1 MKKVVALCLTVM
13 SSFALIA
20 QTNVDSKITQVTVYL
35 QGAQLTHT
43 FETQVIQGKQTMVF
57 SGLSADMQPES
68 VVLECGN
75 RNVVFQ
81 SVSIRNNYLKE
92 QVPNAKIA
100 ELQEKLASVE
110 EKLATLRAE
119 KGVYA
124 KERDMLFRNE
134 AIGGT
139 ANNVPIAEIEK
150 AADFFRKRNNEI
162 NVFLLKADAEERKL
176 IKESAGYTA
185 QLLEMNAKE
194 NPPTSEVTVVLDA
207 KVRGDAT
214 FTLKYLVRN
223 AGWAPKYDVRAETA
237 IDPVKLDYH
246 ANVFNKSG
254 LDWTE
259 VLMILSTSE
268 PLQGA
273 EKPTLETWD
282 IAESTTRIAGVQKN
296 LESVM
301 VMDMK
306 SNRSDYLKK
315 EDRGGEGEVA
325 FQQVAVQE
333 LSAEFEIELPYTI
346 LSDGKP
352 YVVDVTSFTLPA
364 TYMHYAVP
372 KQDTDAFLMAKVVG
386 WNTLNLVS
394 GKASVYFA
402 GAYLGQSFINTASV
416 DDTLS
421 LSLGRDKRVA
431 LVRKKQSELS
441 KRQLLGN
448 NEKETFYFET
458 TVRNN
463 RDKEINVLLEDQ
475 LPISSDGQIEVA
487 MLEISGA
494 VLEKNTG
501 KLSWNMKL
509 APGESKTITLG
520 YSIKTPKSMQVSK
533 AKFRTIACPSF

>member
-1 MKKVVALCLTVM
+1 MKNLFAFSALFFVSIGM
-13 SSFALIA
+13 FA
-20 QTNVDSKITQVTVYL
+20 QTNVSSKITQVTVYL
-35 QGAQLTHT
+35 QGAQLVHT
-43 FETQVIQGKQTMVF
+43 AETQVSQGKQTVVF
-57 SGLSADMQPES
+57 TGLSADMQPES

-75 RNVVFQ
+75 KNVVFQ
-81 SVSIRNNYLKE
+81 SVSIRNNYLKV
-92 QVPNAKIA
+92 QAPNAKIA
-100 ELQEKLASVE
+100 ELQEKSALVE
-110 EKLATLRAE
+110 EKLAVLRAE

-139 ANNVPIAEIEK
+139 SNNVPIAEIEK

-176 IKESAGYTA
+176 IKESASYTA
-185 QLLEMNAKE
+185 QLQELNSKE

-207 KVRGDAT
+207 KTRGEAI

-223 AGWAPKYDVRAETA
+223 AGWAPKYDVRAENA

-273 EKPTLETWD
+273 EKPRLETWD
-282 IAESTTRIAGVQKN
+282 VAESTQRIAGVQKN

-301 VMDMK
+301 IMDMK

-315 EDRGGEGEVA
+315 EERGGDVA
-325 FQQVAVQE
+325 FQEVAVQE

-352 YVVDVTSFTLPA
+352 YVVDVTSYSLPA

-372 KQDTDAFLMAKVVG
+372 KQDADAFLMAKVVG

-431 LVRKKQSELS
+431 LARKKQSELS

-448 NEKETFYFET
+448 NEKETFFFET

-501 KLSWNMKL
+501 KLSWNIKL
-509 APGESKTITLG
+509 APGESKTVTLG

>member
-1 MKKVVALCLTVM
+1 MKNLFAFSALFFLSIGM
-13 SSFALIA
+13 FA
-20 QTNVDSKITQVTVYL
+20 QTNVSSKITEVTVYL
-35 QGAQLTHT
+35 QGARLVHT
-43 FETQVIQGKQTMVF
+43 AETQVSQGKQTVVF
-57 SGLSADMQPES
+57 TGLSADMQPES
-68 VVLECGN
+68 VVLECSN

-92 QVPNAKIA
+92 QTPNAKIA
-100 ELQEKLASVE
+100 ELQEKSALVE

-119 KGVYA
+119 KSVYA

-139 ANNVPIAEIEK
+139 SNNVPIAEIEK

-176 IKESAGYTA
+176 IKESASYTA
-185 QLLEMNAKE
+185 QLLELNAKE

-207 KVRGDAT
+207 KTRGEAI

-223 AGWAPKYDVRAETA
+223 AGWAPKYDVRAENA
-237 IDPVKLDYH
+237 VDPVKLDYH

-282 IAESTTRIAGVQKN
+282 IAESTQRIAGVQKN

-306 SNRSDYLKK
+306 STRSDYLKK
-315 EDRGGEGEVA
+315 EDRGGEVA

-352 YVVDVTSFTLPA
+352 YVVDVTSYSLPA

-372 KQDTDAFLMAKVVG
+372 KQDADAFLMAKVVG

-431 LVRKKQSELS
+431 LARKKQSELS

-475 LPISSDGQIEVA
+475 LPISSNGEIEVA

-509 APGESKTITLG
+509 APGESKTVTLG

>member
-1 MKKVVALCLTVM
+1 MKKLIALCLSAV
-13 SSFALIA
+13 SSLALFA

-43 FETQVIQGKQTMVF
+43 AETQVAQGKQTVVF
-57 SGLSADMQPES
+57 TGLSADMQPES

-75 RNVVFQ
+75 RNVLFQ

-92 QVPNAKIA
+92 QAPNAKIA
-100 ELQEKLASVE
+100 ELQEKLALVE

-162 NVFLLKADAEERKL
+162 NAFLLKADAEERKL
-176 IKESAGYTA
+176 VKEQSNYSA
-185 QLLEMNAKE
+185 QLSELNAKN

-207 KVRGDAT
+207 KVRGNAT

-223 AGWAPKYDVRAETA
+223 AGWAPKYDVRAENA
-237 IDPVKLDYH
+237 VDPVKLDYH

-282 IAESTTRIAGVQKN
+282 VAETTRQVAGVQKN

-301 VMDMK
+301 IMEMK

-315 EDRGGEGEVA
+315 EDKDGEGAVA

-364 TYMHYAVP
+364 KYMHYAVP
-372 KQDTDAFLMAKVVG
+372 KQDADAFLMAKVVG

-431 LVRKKQSELS
+431 LSRKKQSELS

-509 APGESKTITLG
+509 APGESKTVTLG

>member
-1 MKKVVALCLTVM
+1 MKNLLAFSALFFVSIGM
-13 SSFALIA
+13 FAQA
-20 QTNVDSKITQVTVYL
+20 NVSSKITQVTVYL
-35 QGAQLTHT
+35 QGAQLVHT
-43 FETQVIQGKQTMVF
+43 AETQVSQGKQTVVF
-57 SGLSADMQPES
+57 TGLSADMQPES
-68 VVLECGN
+68 VVLECSN

-92 QVPNAKIA
+92 QTPNAKIA
-100 ELQEKLASVE
+100 ELQEKSALVE

-139 ANNVPIAEIEK
+139 SNNVPIAEIEK

-176 IKESAGYTA
+176 IKESASYTA
-185 QLLEMNAKE
+185 QLLELNAKE

-207 KVRGDAT
+207 KTRGEAI

-223 AGWAPKYDVRAETA
+223 AGWAPKYDVRAENA

-273 EKPTLETWD
+273 EKPRLETWD
-282 IAESTTRIAGVQKN
+282 VAESTQRIAGVQKN

-301 VMDMK
+301 IMDMK

-315 EDRGGEGEVA
+315 EDRGGDVA

-333 LSAEFEIELPYTI
+333 LSAEFEIELPYSI

-352 YVVDVTSFTLPA
+352 YVVDVTSYSLPA

-372 KQDTDAFLMAKVVG
+372 KQDADAFLMAKVVG

-501 KLSWNMKL
+501 KLSWNIKL
-509 APGESKTITLG
+509 APGESKTVTLG
-520 YSIKTPKSMQVSK
+520 YSIKTPKSMKVSK
-533 AKFRTIACPSF
+533 GKFRAIACPSF

>member
-1 MKKVVALCLTVM
+1 MKNLVAFSALFFVSIGM
-13 SSFALIA
+13 FAQA
-20 QTNVDSKITQVTVYL
+20 NVSSKITQVTVYL
-35 QGAQLTHT
+35 QGAQLVHT
-43 FETQVIQGKQTMVF
+43 AETQVSQGKQTVVF
-57 SGLSADMQPES
+57 TGLSADMQPES

-75 RNVVFQ
+75 KNVVFQ

-92 QVPNAKIA
+92 QAPNAKIA
-100 ELQEKLASVE
+100 ELQEKSALVE
-110 EKLATLRAE
+110 EKLAVLRAE

-139 ANNVPIAEIEK
+139 SNNVPIAEIEK

-176 IKESAGYTA
+176 IKESASYTA
-185 QLLEMNAKE
+185 QLQELNAKE

-207 KVRGDAT
+207 KTRGEAI

-223 AGWAPKYDVRAETA
+223 AGWAPKYDVRAENA
-237 IDPVKLDYH
+237 VDPVKLDYH

-273 EKPTLETWD
+273 EKPNLETWD
-282 IAESTTRIAGVQKN
+282 IAESTQRIAGVQKN

-306 SNRSDYLKK
+306 STRSDYLKK
-315 EDRGGEGEVA
+315 EDRGADVA

-352 YVVDVTSFTLPA
+352 YVVDVTSYSLPA

-372 KQDTDAFLMAKVVG
+372 KQDADAFLMAKVVG

-431 LVRKKQSELS
+431 LARKKQSELS

-463 RDKEINVLLEDQ
+463 RDKEISVLLEDQ

-501 KLSWNMKL
+501 KLSWNIKL
-509 APGESKTITLG
+509 APGESKTVTLG
-520 YSIKTPKSMQVSK
+520 YSIKTPKSMKVSK
-533 AKFRTIACPSF
+533 GKFRTIACPSF

>member
-1 MKKVVALCLTVM
+1 MKNLFAILTLLFISVGM
-13 SSFALIA
+13 FA
-20 QTNVDSKITQVTVYL
+20 QTNVTSKITQVTVYL
-35 QGAQLTHT
+35 QGAQLVHT
-43 FETQVIQGKQTMVF
+43 AETQVSQGKQTVVF

-68 VVLECGN
+68 VVLECSN

-92 QVPNAKIA
+92 QAPNAKIA
-100 ELQEKLASVE
+100 ELQEKLATVE
-110 EKLATLRAE
+110 EKLAVLRAE

-139 ANNVPIAEIEK
+139 ANNVPIVEIEK

-162 NVFLLKADAEERKL
+162 NAFLLKADAEERKL
-176 IKESAGYTA
+176 VKDQTSYNA
-185 QLLEMNAKE
+185 QLQELNAKT

-207 KVRGDAT
+207 KTRGEAI
-214 FTLKYLVRN
+214 FTVKYLVRN
-223 AGWAPKYDVRAETA
+223 AGWAPKYDVRAENA
-237 IDPVKLDYH
+237 VDPVKLDYH

-254 LDWTE
+254 LDWTD

-282 IAESTTRIAGVQKN
+282 VAESTRQVAGVQKN
-296 LESVM
+296 LESV
-301 VMDMK
+301 VIMDSK
-306 SNRSDYLKK
+306 NYRSEYLKK
-315 EDRGGEGEVA
+315 EDKDGREEVA

-346 LSDGKP
+346 LADGKP

-372 KQDTDAFLMAKVVG
+372 KQDADAFLMAKVVG

-394 GKASVYFA
+394 GKASVYYA

-431 LVRKKQSELS
+431 LARKKQSELS

-509 APGESKTITLG
+509 APGESKTVTLG

-533 AKFRTIACPSF
+533 AKFRTISCPTF

>member
-1 MKKVVALCLTVM
+1 MKNLFAFSALFFVSM
-13 SSFALIA
+13 GMFAQA
-20 QTNVDSKITQVTVYL
+20 NVTSKITQVTVYL
-35 QGAQLTHT
+35 QGAQLVHT
-43 FETQVIQGKQTMVF
+43 AETLVSQGKQTVVF
-57 SGLSADMQPES
+57 TGLSADMQPES
-68 VVLECGN
+68 VVLECSN

-92 QVPNAKIA
+92 QTPNAKIA
-100 ELQEKLASVE
+100 ELQEKSALVE
-110 EKLATLRAE
+110 EKLAVLRAE
-119 KGVYA
+119 KSVYA

-139 ANNVPIAEIEK
+139 SNNVPIAEIEK

-176 IKESAGYTA
+176 IKESASYTA
-185 QLLEMNAKE
+185 QLLELNAKE

-207 KVRGDAT
+207 KTRGEAI

-223 AGWAPKYDVRAETA
+223 AGWAPKYDVRAENA
-237 IDPVKLDYH
+237 VDPVKLDYH

-282 IAESTTRIAGVQKN
+282 IAESTQRIAGVQKN
-296 LESVM
+296 LETVM

-306 SNRSDYLKK
+306 STRSDYLKK
-315 EDRGGEGEVA
+315 EDRGGEVA

-352 YVVDVTSFTLPA
+352 YVVDVTSYSLPA

-372 KQDTDAFLMAKVVG
+372 KQDADAFLMAKVVG

-431 LVRKKQSELS
+431 LARKKQSELS

-475 LPISSDGQIEVA
+475 LPISSNGEIEVA

-509 APGESKTITLG
+509 APGESKTVTLG
-520 YSIKTPKSMQVSK
+520 YSIKTPKSMKVSK

>member
-1 MKKVVALCLTVM
+1 MKNLFAFSALFFVSIGM
-13 SSFALIA
+13 FA
-20 QTNVDSKITQVTVYL
+20 QTNVSSKITQVTVYL
-35 QGAQLTHT
+35 QGAQLVHT
-43 FETQVIQGKQTMVF
+43 AETQVSQGKQTVVF
-57 SGLSADMQPES
+57 TGLSADMQPES

-75 RNVVFQ
+75 KNVVFQ

-92 QVPNAKIA
+92 QTPNAKIA
-100 ELQEKLASVE
+100 ELQEKSALVE
-110 EKLATLRAE
+110 EKLAALRAE

-139 ANNVPIAEIEK
+139 SNNVPIAEIEK

-176 IKESAGYTA
+176 IKESASYTA
-185 QLLEMNAKE
+185 QLQELNAKE

-207 KVRGDAT
+207 KTRGEAI

-223 AGWAPKYDVRAETA
+223 AGWAPKYDVRAENA

-273 EKPTLETWD
+273 EKPRLETWD
-282 IAESTTRIAGVQKN
+282 VAESTQRIAGVQKN

-301 VMDMK
+301 IMDMK

-315 EDRGGEGEVA
+315 EDRGGEVA

-352 YVVDVTSFTLPA
+352 YVVDVTSYSLPA

-372 KQDTDAFLMAKVVG
+372 KQDADAFLMAKVVG

-431 LVRKKQSELS
+431 LSRKKQSELS

-501 KLSWNMKL
+501 KLSWNIKL
-509 APGESKTITLG
+509 APGESKTVTLG
-520 YSIKTPKSMQVSK
+520 YSIKTPKSMKVSK
-533 AKFRTIACPSF
+533 GKFRTIACPSF

>member
-1 MKKVVALCLTVM
+1 MKNLFAF
-13 SSFALIA
+13 SSLFFVSIGMFAQA
-20 QTNVDSKITQVTVYL
+20 NVSSKITQVTVYL
-35 QGAQLTHT
+35 QGSQLVHT
-43 FETQVIQGKQTMVF
+43 AETPVSQGKQTLVF
-57 SGLSADMQPES
+57 TGLSADMQPES
-68 VVLECGN
+68 VVLECSN

-92 QVPNAKIA
+92 QTPNSKIA
-100 ELQEKLASVE
+100 ELQEKSALVE

-176 IKESAGYTA
+176 IKESADYTA

-207 KVRGDAT
+207 KTRGEAI

-223 AGWAPKYDVRAETA
+223 AGWAPKYDVRAENA
-237 IDPVKLDYH
+237 VDLVKLDYH

-282 IAESTTRIAGVQKN
+282 VAESTKRIAGVQKN

-301 VMDMK
+301 IMQMDLK

-315 EDRGGEGEVA
+315 EDRGGEVA

-352 YVVDVTSFTLPA
+352 YVVDVTSYSLPA

-431 LVRKKQSELS
+431 LARKKQSELS

-494 VLEKNTG
+494 LLEKNTG
-501 KLSWNMKL
+501 KLSWNIKL

-520 YSIKTPKSMQVSK
+520 YSIKTPKSMKVSK
-533 AKFRTIACPSF
+533 AKFRTIAAPSF

>member
-1 MKKVVALCLTVM
+1 MKNLLAFSALFFVSIGM
-13 SSFALIA
+13 FAQA
-20 QTNVDSKITQVTVYL
+20 NVSSKITQVTVYL
-35 QGAQLTHT
+35 QGAQLVHT
-43 FETQVIQGKQTMVF
+43 AETQVSQGKQTVVF
-57 SGLSADMQPES
+57 TGLSADMQPES
-68 VVLECGN
+68 VVLECSN

-92 QVPNAKIA
+92 QTPNAKIA
-100 ELQEKLASVE
+100 ELQEKSALVE

-139 ANNVPIAEIEK
+139 SNNVPIAEIEK

-176 IKESAGYTA
+176 IKESASYTA
-185 QLLEMNAKE
+185 QLLELNAKE

-207 KVRGDAT
+207 KTRGEAI

-223 AGWAPKYDVRAETA
+223 AGWAPKYDVRAENA

-273 EKPTLETWD
+273 EKPRLETWD
-282 IAESTTRIAGVQKN
+282 VAESTQRIAGVQKN

-301 VMDMK
+301 IMDMK

-315 EDRGGEGEVA
+315 EDRGGDVA

-333 LSAEFEIELPYTI
+333 LSAEFEIELPYSI

-352 YVVDVTSFTLPA
+352 YVVDVTSYSLPA

-372 KQDTDAFLMAKVVG
+372 KQDADAFLMAKVVG

-501 KLSWNMKL
+501 KLSWNIKL
-509 APGESKTITLG
+509 APGESKTVTLG
-520 YSIKTPKSMQVSK
+520 YSIKTPKSMKVSK
-533 AKFRTIACPSF
+533 GKFRSIACPSF

>member
-1 MKKVVALCLTVM
+1 MKNLFAF
-13 SSFALIA
+13 SSLFFVSMGMFAQA
-20 QTNVDSKITQVTVYL
+20 NVTSKITQVTVYL
-35 QGAQLTHT
+35 QGAQLVHT
-43 FETQVIQGKQTMVF
+43 AETQVSQGKQTVVF
-57 SGLSADMQPES
+57 TGLSADMQPES
-68 VVLECGN
+68 VVLECSN

-92 QVPNAKIA
+92 QTPNAKIA
-100 ELQEKLASVE
+100 ELQEKSALVE

-119 KGVYA
+119 KSVYA

-139 ANNVPIAEIEK
+139 SNNVPIAEIEK

-176 IKESAGYTA
+176 IKESASYTA
-185 QLLEMNAKE
+185 QLLELNAKE

-207 KVRGDAT
+207 KTRGEAI

-223 AGWAPKYDVRAETA
+223 AGWAPKYDVRAENA
-237 IDPVKLDYH
+237 VDPVKLDYH

-282 IAESTTRIAGVQKN
+282 IAESTQRIAGVQKN

-306 SNRSDYLKK
+306 STRSDYLKK
-315 EDRGGEGEVA
+315 EDRGGEVA

-352 YVVDVTSFTLPA
+352 YVVDVTSYSLPA

-372 KQDTDAFLMAKVVG
+372 KQDADAFLMAKVVG

-431 LVRKKQSELS
+431 LARKKQSELS

-475 LPISSDGQIEVA
+475 LPISSNGEIEVA

-509 APGESKTITLG
+509 APGESKTVTLG
-520 YSIKTPKSMQVSK
+520 YSIKTPKSMKVSK

>member
-1 MKKVVALCLTVM
+1 MKNLFAFSALFFWSIGM
-13 SSFALIA
+13 FA
-20 QTNVDSKITQVTVYL
+20 QTNVSSKITEVTVYL
-35 QGAQLTHT
+35 QGAQLVHT
-43 FETQVIQGKQTMVF
+43 AETQVSQGKQTVVF
-57 SGLSADMQPES
+57 TGLSADMQPES
-68 VVLECGN
+68 VVLECSN

-92 QVPNAKIA
+92 QTPNAKIA
-100 ELQEKLASVE
+100 ELQEKSALVE

-119 KGVYA
+119 KSVYA

-176 IKESAGYTA
+176 IKESASYTA
-185 QLLEMNAKE
+185 QLLELNAKE

-207 KVRGDAT
+207 KTRGEAI

-223 AGWAPKYDVRAETA
+223 AGWAPKYDVRAENA
-237 IDPVKLDYH
+237 VDPVKLDYH

-273 EKPTLETWD
+273 EKPRLETWD
-282 IAESTTRIAGVQKN
+282 VAESTQRIAGVQKN

-301 VMDMK
+301 IMDMK

-315 EDRGGEGEVA
+315 EDRGGDVA

-352 YVVDVTSFTLPA
+352 YVVDVTSYSLPA

-372 KQDTDAFLMAKVVG
+372 KQDADAFLMAKVVG

-431 LVRKKQSELS
+431 LARKKQSELS

-494 VLEKNTG
+494 ELEKNTG

-509 APGESKTITLG
+509 APGESKTVTLG

>member
-35 QGAQLTHT
+35 QGAQLVHT
-43 FETQVIQGKQTMVF
+43 AETQVSQGKQTVVF
-57 SGLSADMQPES
+57 TGLSADMQPES

-75 RNVVFQ
+75 KNVVFQ
-81 SVSIRNNYLKE
+81 SVSIRNNYLK
-92 QVPNAKIA
+92 QQTPNAKIA
-100 ELQEKLASVE
+100 ELQEKSALVE

-207 KVRGDAT
+207 KTRGEAT

-223 AGWAPKYDVRAETA
+223 AGWAPKYDVRAENA

-282 IAESTTRIAGVQKN
+282 IAESTKRVAGVQMR

-306 SNRSDYLKK
+306 SNRSDYLKN
-315 EDRGGEGEVA
+315 ENRIADGEVA

-352 YVVDVTSFTLPA
+352 YVVDVTSYTLPA

-372 KQDTDAFLMAKVVG
+372 KQDADAFLMAKVVG

-494 VLEKNTG
+494 LLEKNTG

>member
-35 QGAQLTHT
+35 QGAQLVHT
-43 FETQVIQGKQTMVF
+43 AETQVAQGKQTVVF
-57 SGLSADMQPES
+57 TGLSADMQPES

-92 QVPNAKIA
+92 QTPNAKIA

-119 KGVYA
+119 KGVYS

-207 KVRGDAT
+207 KTRGEAI

-223 AGWAPKYDVRAETA
+223 AGWAPKYDVRAENA
-237 IDPVKLDYH
+237 VDPVKLDYH

-259 VLMILSTSE
+259 VLMVLSTSE

-282 IAESTTRIAGVQKN
+282 IAESTQRIAGVQKN

-301 VMDMK
+301 VMK

-315 EDRGGEGEVA
+315 EERGGEGEVA

-346 LSDGKP
+346 LADGKP
-352 YVVDVTSFTLPA
+352 YVVDVASFTLPA
-364 TYMHYAVP
+364 TFMHYAVP
-372 KQDTDAFLMAKVVG
+372 KQDADAFLTAKVVG
-386 WNTLNLVS
+386 WNALNLVS

-402 GAYLGQSFINTASV
+402 GTYLGQSFINTASV

-431 LVRKKQSELS
+431 LARKQKSELS

-475 LPISSDGQIEVA
+475 LPISSDGEIEVA

-494 VLEKNTG
+494 ELEKNTG
-501 KLSWNMKL
+501 KLSWNIKL

-520 YSIKTPKSMQVSK
+520 YSIKTPKSMQV
-533 AKFRTIACPSF
+533 AKRKYRTISAPSF

>member
-1 MKKVVALCLTVM
+1 MKNLFAFGALFFVSIGM
-13 SSFALIA
+13 FAQA
-20 QTNVDSKITQVTVYL
+20 NVSSKITQVTVYL
-35 QGAQLTHT
+35 QGAQLVHSA
-43 FETQVIQGKQTMVF
+43 ETQVAQGKQTVVF
-57 SGLSADMQPES
+57 TGLSADMQPES
-68 VVLECGN
+68 VVLECSN

-92 QVPNAKIA
+92 QTPNAMIA
-100 ELQEKLASVE
+100 ELQEKSALVE

-162 NVFLLKADAEERKL
+162 NAFLLKADAEERKL

-207 KVRGDAT
+207 KTRGEAI

-223 AGWAPKYDVRAETA
+223 AGWAPKYDVRAENA

-273 EKPTLETWD
+273 EKPRLETWD
-282 IAESTTRIAGVQKN
+282 VAESTQRIAGVQKN

-301 VMDMK
+301 IMDMK

-315 EDRGGEGEVA
+315 EDRGGEVA

-352 YVVDVTSFTLPA
+352 YVVDVTSYSLPA

-372 KQDTDAFLMAKVVG
+372 KQDADAFLMAKVVG

-431 LVRKKQSELS
+431 LARKKQSELS
-441 KRQLLGN
+441 KRQMLGN

-509 APGESKTITLG
+509 ASGESKTVTLG

>member
-43 FETQVIQGKQTMVF
+43 AETQVAQGKQTVVF
-57 SGLSADMQPES
+57 TGLSADMQPES

-75 RNVVFQ
+75 KSVVFQ

-92 QVPNAKIA
+92 QTPNAKIA
-100 ELQEKLASVE
+100 ELQEKLALVE

-176 IKESAGYTA
+176 IKESASYTA

-223 AGWAPKYDVRAETA
+223 AGWAPKYDVRAENA
-237 IDPVKLDYH
+237 VDPVKLDYH

-273 EKPTLETWD
+273 EKPRLETWD
-282 IAESTTRIAGVQKN
+282 VAESTQRIAGVQKN

-315 EDRGGEGEVA
+315 EDRGGEVA

-372 KQDTDAFLMAKVVG
+372 KQDADAFLMAKVVG

-431 LVRKKQSELS
+431 LARKKQSELS

>member
-1 MKKVVALCLTVM
+1 MKKVIALFLSVV
-13 SSFALIA
+13 SSIALFA

-43 FETQVIQGKQTMVF
+43 AETQVAQGKQTVVF
-57 SGLSADMQPES
+57 TGLSADMQPES

-92 QVPNAKIA
+92 QAPNAKIA
-100 ELQEKLASVE
+100 ELQEKLALVE

-162 NVFLLKADAEERKL
+162 NAFLLKADAEERKL
-176 IKESAGYTA
+176 VKEQSNYSA
-185 QLLEMNAKE
+185 QLSELNAKT

-207 KVRGDAT
+207 KVRGNAT

-223 AGWAPKYDVRAETA
+223 AGWAPKYDVRAENA
-237 IDPVKLDYH
+237 VDPVKLDYH

-282 IAESTTRIAGVQKN
+282 VAETTRQVAGVQKN

-301 VMDMK
+301 IMDMK

-315 EDRGGEGEVA
+315 EDKDGEGAVA

-352 YVVDVTSFTLPA
+352 YVVDVTSYTLPA
-364 TYMHYAVP
+364 KYMHYAVP
-372 KQDTDAFLMAKVVG
+372 KQDADAFLMAKVVG

-431 LVRKKQSELS
+431 LSRKKQSELS

-501 KLSWNMKL
+501 KLSWNIKL
-509 APGESKTITLG
+509 APGESKTVTLG

>member
-1 MKKVVALCLTVM
+1 MKNLFAFSALFFVSIGM
-13 SSFALIA
+13 FA
-20 QTNVDSKITQVTVYL
+20 QTNVSSKITEVTVYL
-35 QGAQLTHT
+35 QGAQLVHT
-43 FETQVIQGKQTMVF
+43 AETQVSQGKQTVVF
-57 SGLSADMQPES
+57 TGLSADMQPES
-68 VVLECGN
+68 VVLECSN

-92 QVPNAKIA
+92 QTPNAKFA
-100 ELQEKLASVE
+100 ELQEKSALVE

-119 KGVYA
+119 KSVYA

-139 ANNVPIAEIEK
+139 SNNVPIAEIEK

-176 IKESAGYTA
+176 IKESASYTA
-185 QLLEMNAKE
+185 QLQELNAKE

-207 KVRGDAT
+207 KTRGEAI

-223 AGWAPKYDVRAETA
+223 AGWAPKYDVRAENA
-237 IDPVKLDYH
+237 VDPVKLDYH

-282 IAESTTRIAGVQKN
+282 IAESTQRIAGVQKN

-306 SNRSDYLKK
+306 STRSDYLKK
-315 EDRGGEGEVA
+315 EDRGGEVA

-352 YVVDVTSFTLPA
+352 YVVDVTSYSLPA

-372 KQDTDAFLMAKVVG
+372 KQDADAFLMAKVVG

-431 LVRKKQSELS
+431 LARKKQSELS

-475 LPISSDGQIEVA
+475 LPISSNGEIEVA

-509 APGESKTITLG
+509 APGESKTVTLG
-520 YSIKTPKSMQVSK
+520 YSIKTPKSMKVSK

>member
-1 MKKVVALCLTVM
+1 MKKVIALCLSVV
-13 SSFALIA
+13 SSLALFA

-35 QGAQLTHT
+35 QGAQLVHT
-43 FETQVIQGKQTMVF
+43 AETQVAQGKQTVVF
-57 SGLSADMQPES
+57 TGLSADMQPES

-92 QVPNAKIA
+92 QAPNAKIA
-100 ELQEKLASVE
+100 ELQEKLALVE

-162 NVFLLKADAEERKL
+162 NAFLLKADAEERKL
-176 IKESAGYTA
+176 VKEQTNYSA
-185 QLLEMNAKE
+185 QLSELNAKT
-194 NPPTSEVTVVLDA
+194 NPPTSEVTVVLDS

-223 AGWAPKYDVRAETA
+223 AGWAPKYDVRAENA

-282 IAESTTRIAGVQKN
+282 IAESTRRVAGVQKN

-301 VMDMK
+301 VMDVK
-306 SNRSDYLKK
+306 SNRSDYLKQD
-315 EDRGGEGEVA
+315 DRNADGEVA

-372 KQDTDAFLMAKVVG
+372 KQDADAFLMAKVVG

-431 LVRKKQSELS
+431 LSRKKQSELS

-448 NEKETFYFET
+448 NDKETFYFET

-509 APGESKTITLG
+509 APGESKTVTLG

>member
-1 MKKVVALCLTVM
+1 MKNLFAFSALFFVSIGM
-13 SSFALIA
+13 FAQA
-20 QTNVDSKITQVTVYL
+20 NVSSKITQVTVYL
-35 QGAQLTHT
+35 QGAQLVHT
-43 FETQVIQGKQTMVF
+43 AETQVSQGKQTVVF
-57 SGLSADMQPES
+57 TGLSADMQPES
-68 VVLECGN
+68 VVLECNN

-92 QVPNAKIA
+92 QTPNSKIA
-100 ELQEKLASVE
+100 ELQEKSALVE

-139 ANNVPIAEIEK
+139 SNNVPIAEIEK

-207 KVRGDAT
+207 KTRGEAI

-223 AGWAPKYDVRAETA
+223 AGWAPKYDVRAENA

-259 VLMILSTSE
+259 VLMVLSTSE

-282 IAESTTRIAGVQKN
+282 VAESTQRIAGVQKN
-296 LESVM
+296 LETVM

-315 EDRGGEGEVA
+315 EDRGGEVA

-346 LSDGKP
+346 LADGKP
-352 YVVDVTSFTLPA
+352 YVVDVTSYSLPA

-372 KQDTDAFLMAKVVG
+372 KQDADAFLMAKVVG

-431 LVRKKQSELS
+431 LARKKQSELS

-501 KLSWNMKL
+501 KLSWNIKL
-509 APGESKTITLG
+509 APGESKTVTLG
-520 YSIKTPKSMQVSK
+520 YSIKTPKSMKVSK
-533 AKFRTIACPSF
+533 GKFRTIACPSF

>member
-1 MKKVVALCLTVM
+1 MKNLFAFSALFFVSMGML
-13 SSFALIA
+13 A
-20 QTNVDSKITQVTVYL
+20 QANVTSKITQVTVYL
-35 QGAQLTHT
+35 QGAQLVHT
-43 FETQVIQGKQTMVF
+43 AETQVSQGKQTVVF
-57 SGLSADMQPES
+57 TGLSADMQPES
-68 VVLECGN
+68 VVLECSN

-92 QVPNAKIA
+92 QMPNAKIA
-100 ELQEKLASVE
+100 ELQEKSALVE

-119 KGVYA
+119 KSVYA

-139 ANNVPIAEIEK
+139 SNNVPIAEIEK

-176 IKESAGYTA
+176 IKESASYTA
-185 QLLEMNAKE
+185 QLQELNAKE

-207 KVRGDAT
+207 KTRGEAI

-223 AGWAPKYDVRAETA
+223 AGWAPKYDVRAENA
-237 IDPVKLDYH
+237 VDPVKLDYH

-282 IAESTTRIAGVQKN
+282 IAESTQRIAGVQKN

-306 SNRSDYLKK
+306 STRSDYLKK
-315 EDRGGEGEVA
+315 EDRGSEVA

-352 YVVDVTSFTLPA
+352 YVVDVTSYSLPA

-372 KQDTDAFLMAKVVG
+372 KQDADAFLMAKVVG

-431 LVRKKQSELS
+431 LARKKQSELS

-463 RDKEINVLLEDQ
+463 RDKEISVLLEDQ
-475 LPISSDGQIEVA
+475 LPISSNGEIEVA

-509 APGESKTITLG
+509 APGESKTVTLG
-520 YSIKTPKSMQVSK
+520 YSIKTPKSMKVSK

>member
-1 MKKVVALCLTVM
+1 MKKVIALCLSVV
-13 SSFALIA
+13 SSLALFA

-35 QGAQLTHT
+35 QGAQLVHT
-43 FETQVIQGKQTMVF
+43 SETQVAQGKQTVVF
-57 SGLSADMQPES
+57 TGLSADMQPES

-75 RNVVFQ
+75 KNVIFQ

-92 QVPNAKIA
+92 QTPNTKIA
-100 ELQEKLASVE
+100 ELQEKSALVE

-176 IKESAGYTA
+176 IKESAGYTS

-207 KVRGDAT
+207 KVRGNAT

-223 AGWAPKYDVRAETA
+223 AGWAPKYDVRAENA

-259 VLMILSTSE
+259 VLMVLSTSE

-282 IAESTTRIAGVQKN
+282 IAEATKRVAGVQMN
-296 LESVM
+296 LQSVM
-301 VMDMK
+301 IMDSK

-352 YVVDVTSFTLPA
+352 YVVDVTSYSLPA

-372 KQDTDAFLMAKVVG
+372 KQDADAFLMAKVVG

-421 LSLGRDKRVA
+421 LSLGRDKRVVLA
-431 LVRKKQSELS
+431 RKKQSELS

-494 VLEKNTG
+494 ILEKNTG

-520 YSIKTPKSMQVSK
+520 YSIKTPKSMQV
-533 AKFRTIACPSF
+533 AKRKYRTISAPSF

>member
-1 MKKVVALCLTVM
+1 MKKLIALCLSVV
-13 SSFALIA
+13 SSLALFA

-43 FETQVIQGKQTMVF
+43 AETQVAQGKQTVVF
-57 SGLSADMQPES
+57 TGLSADMQPES

-92 QVPNAKIA
+92 QAPNAKIA
-100 ELQEKLASVE
+100 ELQEKLALVE

-162 NVFLLKADAEERKL
+162 NAFLLKADAEERKL
-176 IKESAGYTA
+176 VKEQTNYSA
-185 QLLEMNAKE
+185 QLSELNAKT

-207 KVRGDAT
+207 KVRGNAT

-223 AGWAPKYDVRAETA
+223 AGWAPKYDVRAENA

-282 IAESTTRIAGVQKN
+282 VAETTRQVAGVQKN

-301 VMDMK
+301 IMDMK

-315 EDRGGEGEVA
+315 EDKDGEGAVA

-352 YVVDVTSFTLPA
+352 YVVDVTSYTLPA
-364 TYMHYAVP
+364 KYMHYAVP
-372 KQDTDAFLMAKVVG
+372 KQDADAFLMAKVVG

-431 LVRKKQSELS
+431 ISRKKQSELS

-501 KLSWNMKL
+501 KLSWNIKL
-509 APGESKTITLG
+509 APGESKTVTLG

>member
-223 AGWAPKYDVRAETA
+223 AGWAPKYDVRAENA

>member
-1 MKKVVALCLTVM
+1 MKNLVAFSALFFVSIGM
-13 SSFALIA
+13 FAQA
-20 QTNVDSKITQVTVYL
+20 NVSSKITQVTVYL
-35 QGAQLTHT
+35 QGAQLVHT
-43 FETQVIQGKQTMVF
+43 AETQVSQGKQAVVF
-57 SGLSADMQPES
+57 TGLSADMQPES
-68 VVLECGN
+68 VVLECSN

-92 QVPNAKIA
+92 QTPNAKIA
-100 ELQEKLASVE
+100 ELQEKSALVE

-176 IKESAGYTA
+176 IKESTGYTA

-207 KVRGDAT
+207 KTRGEAI

-223 AGWAPKYDVRAETA
+223 AGWAPKYDVRAENA
-237 IDPVKLDYH
+237 VDPVKLDYH

-259 VLMILSTSE
+259 VLMVLSTSE

-282 IAESTTRIAGVQKN
+282 VAEATKRVAGVQKN
-296 LESVM
+296 LETVV

-315 EDRGGEGEVA
+315 EDRGGEVA

-333 LSAEFEIELPYTI
+333 LSAEFEIELPYSI
-346 LSDGKP
+346 MSDGKP
-352 YVVDVTSFTLPA
+352 YVVDVTSYSLPA

-372 KQDTDAFLMAKVVG
+372 KQDADAFLMAKVVG

-431 LVRKKQSELS
+431 LARKKQSELS

-509 APGESKTITLG
+509 APGESKTVTLG

>member
-1 MKKVVALCLTVM
+1 MKNIFAFSALFFWSIGM
-13 SSFALIA
+13 FA
-20 QTNVDSKITQVTVYL
+20 QTNVSSKITQVTVYL
-35 QGAQLTHT
+35 QGAQLVHT
-43 FETQVIQGKQTMVF
+43 AETQVSQGKQTVVLT
-57 SGLSADMQPES
+57 GLSADMQPES
-68 VVLECGN
+68 VVLECSN

-92 QVPNAKIA
+92 QTPNAKIA
-100 ELQEKLASVE
+100 ELQEKSALVE

-124 KERDMLFRNE
+124 RERDMLFRNE

-176 IKESAGYTA
+176 IKESADYTA

-207 KVRGDAT
+207 KTKGEAI

-223 AGWAPKYDVRAETA
+223 AGWAPKYDVRAENA
-237 IDPVKLDYH
+237 VDPVKLDYH

-282 IAESTTRIAGVQKN
+282 VAESTKRIAGVQKN

-301 VMDMK
+301 IMQMDLK

-315 EDRGGEGEVA
+315 EDRGGEVA

-333 LSAEFEIELPYTI
+333 LSAEFEIELPYSI

-352 YVVDVTSFTLPA
+352 YVVDVTSYSLPA

-431 LVRKKQSELS
+431 LARKKQSELS

-494 VLEKNTG
+494 VLEKNSG
-501 KLSWNMKL
+501 KLSWNIKL
-509 APGESKTITLG
+509 APGESKTVTLG
-520 YSIKTPKSMQVSK
+520 YSIKTPKSMKVSK
-533 AKFRTIACPSF
+533 GKFRTIACPSF

>member
-1 MKKVVALCLTVM
+1 MKKLIALCLSAV
-13 SSFALIA
+13 SSLALFA

-35 QGAQLTHT
+35 QGAQLVHT
-43 FETQVIQGKQTMVF
+43 AETQVYQGKQTVVF
-57 SGLSADMQPES
+57 TGLSADMQPES

-92 QVPNAKIA
+92 QAPNAKIA
-100 ELQEKLASVE
+100 ELQEKLALVE

-162 NVFLLKADAEERKL
+162 NAFLLKADAEERKL
-176 IKESAGYTA
+176 VKEQTNYSA
-185 QLLEMNAKE
+185 QLSELNAKT

-207 KVRGDAT
+207 KVRGNAT

-223 AGWAPKYDVRAETA
+223 AGWAPKYDVRAENA

-282 IAESTTRIAGVQKN
+282 IAESTKRVAGVQKN
-296 LESVM
+296 LEAVM
-301 VMDMK
+301 IMDVK
-306 SNRSDYLKK
+306 INRSDYLKK
-315 EDRGGEGEVA
+315 EDKDGEGVVA

-372 KQDTDAFLMAKVVG
+372 KQDADAFLMAKVVG

-431 LVRKKQSELS
+431 LSRKKQSELS

-501 KLSWNMKL
+501 KLSWNIKL
-509 APGESKTITLG
+509 APGESKTVTLG

>member
-35 QGAQLTHT
+35 QGAQLVHT
-43 FETQVIQGKQTMVF
+43 AETQVAQGKQTVVF
-57 SGLSADMQPES
+57 TGLSADMQPES

-75 RNVVFQ
+75 KNVVFQ

-92 QVPNAKIA
+92 QTPNAKIA

-162 NVFLLKADAEERKL
+162 NAFLLKADAEERKL

-207 KVRGDAT
+207 KVRGNAT

-223 AGWAPKYDVRAETA
+223 AGWAPKYDVRAENA

-282 IAESTTRIAGVQKN
+282 IAESTKRVAGVQMN

-301 VMDMK
+301 VMDVK
-306 SNRSDYLKK
+306 SNRSDYLKN
-315 EDRGGEGEVA
+315 ENRIADGEVA

-352 YVVDVTSFTLPA
+352 YVVDVTSYTLPA

-372 KQDTDAFLMAKVVG
+372 KQDADAFLMAKVVG

-520 YSIKTPKSMQVSK
+520 YSIKTPKSMKVSK

>member
-1 MKKVVALCLTVM
+1 MKNLFAFSALFFVSIGM
-13 SSFALIA
+13 FA
-20 QTNVDSKITQVTVYL
+20 QTNVSSKITEVTVYL
-35 QGAQLTHT
+35 QGAQLVHT
-43 FETQVIQGKQTMVF
+43 AETQVSQGKQTVVF
-57 SGLSADMQPES
+57 TGLSADMQPES
-68 VVLECGN
+68 VVLECSN

-92 QVPNAKIA
+92 QTPNAKIA
-100 ELQEKLASVE
+100 ELQEKSALVE

-119 KGVYA
+119 KSVYA

-176 IKESAGYTA
+176 IKESASYTA
-185 QLLEMNAKE
+185 QLLELNAKE

-207 KVRGDAT
+207 KTRGEAI

-223 AGWAPKYDVRAETA
+223 AGWAPKYDVRAENA

-273 EKPTLETWD
+273 EKPRLETWD
-282 IAESTTRIAGVQKN
+282 VAESTQRIAGVQKN

-301 VMDMK
+301 IMDMK

-315 EDRGGEGEVA
+315 EDRGGDVA

-333 LSAEFEIELPYTI
+333 LSAEFGIELPYTI

-352 YVVDVTSFTLPA
+352 YVVDVTSYSLPA

-372 KQDTDAFLMAKVVG
+372 KQDADAFLMAKVVG

-431 LVRKKQSELS
+431 LARKKQSELS

-501 KLSWNMKL
+501 KLSWNIKL
-509 APGESKTITLG
+509 APGESKTVTLG
-520 YSIKTPKSMQVSK
+520 YSIKTPKSMKVSK
-533 AKFRTIACPSF
+533 GKFRTIACPSF

>member
-1 MKKVVALCLTVM
+1 MKNLVAFSALFFVSIGM
-13 SSFALIA
+13 FAQA
-20 QTNVDSKITQVTVYL
+20 NVSSKITQVTVYL
-35 QGAQLTHT
+35 QGAQLVHT
-43 FETQVIQGKQTMVF
+43 AETQVSQGKQTVVF
-57 SGLSADMQPES
+57 TGLSADMQPES
-68 VVLECGN
+68 VVLECSN

-92 QVPNAKIA
+92 QTPNAKIA
-100 ELQEKLASVE
+100 ELQEKSALVE

-139 ANNVPIAEIEK
+139 SNNVPIAEIEK

-207 KVRGDAT
+207 KTRGEAI

-223 AGWAPKYDVRAETA
+223 AGWAPKYDVRAENA
-237 IDPVKLDYH
+237 VDPVKLDYH

-259 VLMILSTSE
+259 VLMVLSTSE

-282 IAESTTRIAGVQKN
+282 VAEATRRVAGVQKN

-306 SNRSDYLKK
+306 SNRSEYMKK
-315 EDRGGEGEVA
+315 EDRGGEVA

-333 LSAEFEIELPYTI
+333 LSAEFEIELPYSI
-346 LSDGKP
+346 MSDGKP
-352 YVVDVTSFTLPA
+352 YVVDVTSYTLPA

-372 KQDTDAFLMAKVVG
+372 KQDADAFLMAKVVG

-431 LVRKKQSELS
+431 LARKKQSELS

-509 APGESKTITLG
+509 APGESKTVTLG

>member
-1 MKKVVALCLTVM
+1 
-13 SSFALIA
+13 
-20 QTNVDSKITQVTVYL
+20 
-35 QGAQLTHT
+35 
-43 FETQVIQGKQTMVF
+43 
-57 SGLSADMQPES
+57 
-68 VVLECGN
+68 
-75 RNVVFQ
+75 
-81 SVSIRNNYLKE
+81 
-92 QVPNAKIA
+92 
-100 ELQEKLASVE
+100 
-110 EKLATLRAE
+110 
-119 KGVYA
+119 
-124 KERDMLFRNE
+124 
-134 AIGGT
+134 
-139 ANNVPIAEIEK
+139 
-150 AADFFRKRNNEI
+150 
-162 NVFLLKADAEERKL
+162 
-176 IKESAGYTA
+176 
-185 QLLEMNAKE
+185 
-194 NPPTSEVTVVLDA
+194 
-207 KVRGDAT
+207 
-214 FTLKYLVRN
+214 LKYLVRN
-223 AGWAPKYDVRAETA
+223 AGWAPKYDVRAENA
-237 IDPVKLDYH
+237 VDPVKLDYH

-273 EKPTLETWD
+273 EKPRLETWD
-282 IAESTTRIAGVQKN
+282 VAESTQRIAGVQKN

-301 VMDMK
+301 IMDMK

-315 EDRGGEGEVA
+315 EDRGGEVA

-352 YVVDVTSFTLPA
+352 YVVDVTSYSLPA

-372 KQDTDAFLMAKVVG
+372 KQDADAFLMAKVVG

-463 RDKEINVLLEDQ
+463 RDKEIKVLLEDQ

-501 KLSWNMKL
+501 KLSWNIKL
-509 APGESKTITLG
+509 APGESKTVTLG
-520 YSIKTPKSMQVSK
+520 YSIKTPKSMKVSK
-533 AKFRTIACPSF
+533 GKFRTIACPSF